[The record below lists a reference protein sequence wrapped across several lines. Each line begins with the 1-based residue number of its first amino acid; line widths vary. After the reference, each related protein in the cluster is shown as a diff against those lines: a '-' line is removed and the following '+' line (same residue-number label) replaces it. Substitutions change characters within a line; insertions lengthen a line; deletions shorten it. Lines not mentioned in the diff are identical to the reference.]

1 MKLKRVVVTG
11 MAAITPIGNDLA
23 TSWQNLLKGV
33 SGAGP
38 ITRFDATGFDTTFA
52 CEVKDFDPS
61 QYFPAKQARRMD
73 LFTQYAVAAAL
84 MAVKDSGLEI
94 TPELAPEVGVLIG
107 CGMGGL
113 NVIEEQHKKL
123 LAGGPGRVSPFFIP
137 VLIANMAAGQAA
149 IFTGAKG
156 PNVCTTTACASGA
169 HGVGYAYTDIMLGR
183 AKAMI
188 CGGVESTIA
197 PLAVCG
203 FNALKALSTRNDDP
217 TKASR
222 PFDKDRTGFVMGEG
236 AGILMLEELEFA
248 KERGA
253 NILAEVAGFGASG
266 DAFHM
271 TAPPETGEGAALAMK
286 AALREAGMQPT
297 DIDCVNAHGTSTQLN
312 DMCETRALKS
322 VFGDHAYKMSVT
334 GNKSMIGHCL
344 GAAGA
349 IESVFSVMTMLES
362 IVPGT
367 INYNTPDPE
376 CDLDY
381 TPNEPKV
388 RTVNTVLNNSFG
400 FGGTNACL
408 IFKKYE

>member
-1 MKLKRVVVTG
+1 MKLHRVVVTG
-11 MAAITPIGNDLA
+11 MGAITPIGNDLA
-23 TSWQNLLKGV
+23 TSWQNLLDGV

-61 QYFPAKQARRMD
+61 KYIPVKQARRMD
-73 LFTQYAVAAAL
+73 LFTQYAVVASM
-84 MAVKDSGLEI
+84 MAVENSGLEI
-94 TPELAPEVGVLIG
+94 TPELAPHVGTLIG
-107 CGMGGL
+107 CGLGGL
-113 NVIEEQHKKL
+113 HTIEEQHKKL

-188 CGGVESTIA
+188 CGGAESTIA
-197 PLAVCG
+197 ALGFSG
-203 FNALKALSTRNDDP
+203 FNALKALSTRNDEP
-217 TKASR
+217 AKASR

-236 AGILMLEELEFA
+236 AGILVLEELEFA
-248 KERGA
+248 KARGA
-253 NILAEVAGFGASG
+253 NILAEVAGMGASG
-266 DAFHM
+266 DAYHM
-271 TAPPETGEGAALAMK
+271 TAPPESGEGAALAMA
-286 AALREAGMQPT
+286 AALREAGMKPE

-312 DMCETRALKS
+312 DQCETQALKT
-322 VFGDHAYKMSVT
+322 VFGSHAYKLAVT

-349 IESVFSVMTMLES
+349 IESVFCVKSILES
-362 IVPGT
+362 IIPPT
-367 INYNTPDPE
+367 INYETPDPV

-381 TPNEPKV
+381 TPGAPSKREV
-388 RTVNTVLNNSFG
+388 RTILNDSFG

-408 IFKKYE
+408 IFKRYE